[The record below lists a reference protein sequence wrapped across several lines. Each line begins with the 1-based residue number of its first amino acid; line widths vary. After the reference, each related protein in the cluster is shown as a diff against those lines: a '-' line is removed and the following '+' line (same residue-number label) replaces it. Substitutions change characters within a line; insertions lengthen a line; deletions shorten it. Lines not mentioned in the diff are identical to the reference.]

1 MASTIKVSVVIPI
14 KGRASLFVL
23 TAESLVEQTYPHW
36 EAVVVDD
43 GSSADEFDR
52 IGKIADRDRRMRLMK
67 NPGPRRGA
75 SACRNAGLAA
85 SRGEYVVFLDS
96 DDALAPTCLERRV
109 EVMQSKPNL
118 DFAVF
123 PTRVFHAIPGDSP
136 LFWNQFTSEND
147 LDRFLHFDL
156 PWHTSGPI
164 WKKTSL
170 LQQGP
175 WDDRALCAQDWE
187 FHIRAIAAGL
197 SYIKVPEPDSFW
209 RAAQAGSISSSWT
222 SRRHLFNR
230 LRLIKRMIA
239 LLRSEGELTTRRRR
253 ILASW
258 FYVAAFGTRGGSY
271 HSFAPDEL
279 SSRMA
284 LKIWCTGRRTRVVGT
299 LQFVAALACECAW
312 WIVRRANRLCERLL
326 FPELRLPKTHLLATT
341 SAPPEDR
348 SPDASEPGKRDPL
361 KRLKEPIL
369 RLVKREQQKTIPSL
383 VSSSEDKQQIR

>member
-1 MASTIKVSVVIPI
+1 MTSTFKVSVVIPI

-43 GSSADEFDR
+43 GSSADEFNR
-52 IGKIADRDRRMRLMK
+52 IAEIAGRDRRIRLMK
-67 NPGPRRGA
+67 NPGLRRGA

-96 DDALAPTCLERRV
+96 DDALAPTCLQRRV
-109 EVMQSKPNL
+109 EVMQSKPNV

-123 PTRVFHAIPGDSP
+123 PTRVFHAMPGDTP

-147 LDRFLHFDL
+147 LDRFLRLDT

-170 LQQGP
+170 LQNGP
-175 WDDRALCAQDWE
+175 WDDRALCLQDWE

-209 RAAQAGSISSSWT
+209 RATQAGSITSSWAT
-222 SRRHLFNR
+222 RRHVFNR
-230 LRLIKRMIA
+230 LRLIKRIIA
-239 LLRSEGELTTRRRR
+239 ILRSEGELTRRRRR
-253 ILASW
+253 ILASL
-258 FYVAAFGTRGGSY
+258 FYLAAFHTGLQGQLFSLTSPLNRRLG
-271 HSFAPDEL
+271 
-279 SSRMA
+279 

-299 LQFVAALACECAW
+299 LQFVAALACEWAW
-312 WIVRRANRLCERLL
+312 RIQRRGNRSGERFL
-326 FPELRLPKTHLLATT
+326 FPELRLPRTHLRATT
-341 SAPPEDR
+341 STPPEDR
-348 SPDASEPGKRDPL
+348 SRDGSEPEKRDPL

-369 RLVKREQQKTIPSL
+369 RLVKRERQKTIPSL
-383 VSSSEDKQQIR
+383 VSSSENKQQIR